1 MAAKRPGRVRLERVL
16 ILLLIPLL
24 LAGTAYRLL
33 RRKPE
38 TPPVLTAEVIEKEES
53 GYITY
58 AVTLDDVHGIPVNHV
73 FIPYDS
79 SRRPGEIREIR
90 FLIIHETDNRS
101 PGADAE
107 AHSRFLTGDTADI
120 TSWHYTVDDH
130 SIYHNLPDNEIAWNA
145 GDNRSRDGGNMNG
158 IGIEMCVNVS
168 GDFDQT
174 VRNTAWLCAELLQA
188 YRLTPDD
195 VYLHR
200 DFMGKICP
208 HRLITENKVTWFM
221 ELIQADYDEL
231 QAAAAEAET
240 KAETEE

>member
-1 MAAKRPGRVRLERVL
+1 MSRKRPGRVRLGRVL
-16 ILLLIPLL
+16 ILLMIPLL
-24 LAGTAYRLL
+24 LAGAVYGLL

-38 TPPVLTAEVIEKEES
+38 EPPVVVTETAEEES

-58 AVTLDDVHGIPVNHV
+58 AITLDEVHGIPVNHV
-73 FIPYDS
+73 YIPYDS

-101 PGADAE
+101 SGADAL
-107 AHSRFLTGDTADI
+107 AHSNWLIGDTTDI

-188 YRLTPDD
+188 YGLTPDD

-208 HRLITENKVTWFM
+208 HRLITENKVTWFK
-221 ELIQADYDEL
+221 ELVQADYDEL
-231 QAAAAEAET
+231 QAAAVAEAPT
-240 KAETEE
+240 ETEE

>member
-1 MAAKRPGRVRLERVL
+1 MSRKRPGRVRLGRVL
-16 ILLLIPLL
+16 ILLMIPLL
-24 LAGTAYRLL
+24 LAGAVYGLL

-38 TPPVLTAEVIEKEES
+38 EPPVVVTETAEEES

-58 AVTLDDVHGIPVNHV
+58 AITLDEVHGIPVNHIY
-73 FIPYDS
+73 IPYDS

-90 FLIIHETDNRS
+90 FLTIHETDNRS
-101 PGADAE
+101 SGADAL
-107 AHSRFLTGDTADI
+107 AHSNWLIGDTTDI

-188 YRLTPDD
+188 YGLTPDD

-208 HRLITENKVTWFM
+208 HRLITENKVTWFK

-231 QAAAAEAET
+231 QAAAAAEAPT
-240 KAETEE
+240 ETEE

>member
-1 MAAKRPGRVRLERVL
+1 MSRKRPGRVRLGRVL
-16 ILLLIPLL
+16 ILLMIPLL
-24 LAGTAYRLL
+24 LAGAVYGLL

-38 TPPVLTAEVIEKEES
+38 EPPVVVTETAEEES

-58 AVTLDDVHGIPVNHV
+58 AITLDDVHGIPVNHV
-73 FIPYDS
+73 YIPYDS

-101 PGADAE
+101 SGADAL
-107 AHSRFLTGDTADI
+107 AHSNWLIGDTTDI

-188 YRLTPDD
+188 YGLTPDD

-208 HRLITENKVTWFM
+208 HRLITENKVTWFK
-221 ELIQADYDEL
+221 ELVQADYDEL
-231 QAAAAEAET
+231 QAAAAAEAPT
-240 KAETEE
+240 ETEE

>member
-1 MAAKRPGRVRLERVL
+1 MSRKRPGRVRLGRVL
-16 ILLLIPLL
+16 ILLMIPLL
-24 LAGTAYRLL
+24 LAGAVYGLL

-38 TPPVLTAEVIEKEES
+38 EPPVVVTETAEEES

-58 AVTLDDVHGIPVNHV
+58 AITLDEVHGIPVNHV
-73 FIPYDS
+73 YIPYDS

-90 FLIIHETDNRS
+90 FLTIHETDNRS
-101 PGADAE
+101 SGADAL
-107 AHSRFLTGDTADI
+107 AHSNWLIGDTTDI

-188 YRLTPDD
+188 YGLTPDD

-208 HRLITENKVTWFM
+208 HRLITEDKVTWFK
-221 ELIQADYDEL
+221 ELVQADYDEL
-231 QAAAAEAET
+231 QAAAAAEAPT
-240 KAETEE
+240 ETEE

>member
-1 MAAKRPGRVRLERVL
+1 MSRKRPGRVRLGRVL
-16 ILLLIPLL
+16 ILLMIPLL
-24 LAGTAYRLL
+24 LAGAVYGLL

-38 TPPVLTAEVIEKEES
+38 EPPVVVTKTAEEES

-58 AVTLDDVHGIPVNHV
+58 AITLDEVHGIPVNHIY
-73 FIPYDS
+73 IPYDS

-90 FLIIHETDNRS
+90 FLTIHETDNRS
-101 PGADAE
+101 SGADAL
-107 AHSRFLTGDTADI
+107 AHSNWLIGDTTDI

-188 YRLTPDD
+188 YGLTPDD

-208 HRLITENKVTWFM
+208 HRLITENKVTWFK

-231 QAAAAEAET
+231 QAAAAAEAPT
-240 KAETEE
+240 ETEE

>member
-1 MAAKRPGRVRLERVL
+1 MSRKRPGRVRLGRVL
-16 ILLLIPLL
+16 ILLMIPLL
-24 LAGTAYRLL
+24 LAGAVYGLL

-38 TPPVLTAEVIEKEES
+38 EPPVVVTETAEEES

-58 AVTLDDVHGIPVNHV
+58 AITLDEVHGIPVNHV
-73 FIPYDS
+73 YIPYDS

-101 PGADAE
+101 SGADAL
-107 AHSRFLTGDTADI
+107 AHSNWLIGDTTDI

-188 YRLTPDD
+188 YGLTPDD

-208 HRLITENKVTWFM
+208 HRLITENKVTWFK
-221 ELIQADYDEL
+221 ELVQADYDEL
-231 QAAAAEAET
+231 QTAAAAEAPT
-240 KAETEE
+240 ETEE

>member
-1 MAAKRPGRVRLERVL
+1 MSRKRPGRVRLGRIL
-16 ILLLIPLL
+16 ILLMIPLL
-24 LAGTAYRLL
+24 LAGAVYGLL

-38 TPPVLTAEVIEKEES
+38 EPPVVVTKTAEEES

-58 AVTLDDVHGIPVNHV
+58 AITLDEVHGIPVNHV
-73 FIPYDS
+73 YIPYDS

-90 FLIIHETDNRS
+90 FLTIHETDNRS
-101 PGADAE
+101 SGADAL
-107 AHSRFLTGDTADI
+107 AHSNWLIGDTTDI

-188 YRLTPDD
+188 YGLTPDD

-208 HRLITENKVTWFM
+208 HRLITENKVTWFK
-221 ELIQADYDEL
+221 ELVQADYDEL
-231 QAAAAEAET
+231 QAAAAAEAPT
-240 KAETEE
+240 ETEE

>member
-38 TPPVLTAEVIEKEES
+38 TTPVLTAEVIEEEES

-158 IGIEMCVNVS
+158 NSYQQYTYNGQQNRACCTGNDLCDIC
-168 GDFDQT
+168 
-174 VRNTAWLCAELLQA
+174 TAIACADCLC
-188 YRLTPDD
+188 DC
-195 VYLHR
+195 
-200 DFMGKICP
+200 I
-208 HRLITENKVTWFM
+208 
-221 ELIQADYDEL
+221 
-231 QAAAAEAET
+231 
-240 KAETEE
+240 

>member
-1 MAAKRPGRVRLERVL
+1 MSRKRPGRVRLGRVL
-16 ILLLIPLL
+16 ILLMIPLL
-24 LAGTAYRLL
+24 LAGAVYGLL

-38 TPPVLTAEVIEKEES
+38 EPPVVVTETAEEES

-58 AVTLDDVHGIPVNHV
+58 AITLDEVHGIPVNHV
-73 FIPYDS
+73 YIPYDS

-90 FLIIHETDNRS
+90 FLTIHETDNRS
-101 PGADAE
+101 SGADAL
-107 AHSRFLTGDTADI
+107 AHSNWLIGDTTDI

-188 YRLTPDD
+188 YGLTPDD

-208 HRLITENKVTWFM
+208 HRLITENKVTWFK
-221 ELIQADYDEL
+221 ELVQADYDEL
-231 QAAAAEAET
+231 QAAAAAEAPT
-240 KAETEE
+240 ETEE

>member
-1 MAAKRPGRVRLERVL
+1 MSRKHPGRVRLGRVL
-16 ILLLIPLL
+16 ILLMIPLL
-24 LAGTAYRLL
+24 LAGAVYGLL

-38 TPPVLTAEVIEKEES
+38 EPPVVVTETAEEES

-58 AVTLDDVHGIPVNHV
+58 AITLDEVHGIPVNHV
-73 FIPYDS
+73 YIPYDS

-101 PGADAE
+101 SGADAL
-107 AHSRFLTGDTADI
+107 AHSNWLIGDTTDI

-188 YRLTPDD
+188 YGLTPDD

-208 HRLITENKVTWFM
+208 HRLITENKVTWFK
-221 ELIQADYDEL
+221 ELVQADYDEL
-231 QAAAAEAET
+231 QAAAAAEAPT
-240 KAETEE
+240 ETEE

>member
-1 MAAKRPGRVRLERVL
+1 MSRKRPGRVRLGRVL
-16 ILLLIPLL
+16 ILLMIPLL
-24 LAGTAYRLL
+24 LAGAVYGLL

-38 TPPVLTAEVIEKEES
+38 EPPVVVTETAEEES

-58 AVTLDDVHGIPVNHV
+58 AITLDEVHGIPVNHV
-73 FIPYDS
+73 YIPYDS

-101 PGADAE
+101 SGADAL
-107 AHSRFLTGDTADI
+107 AHSNWLIGDTTDI

-188 YRLTPDD
+188 YGLTPDD

-208 HRLITENKVTWFM
+208 HRLITENKVTWFK
-221 ELIQADYDEL
+221 ELVQADYDEL
-231 QAAAAEAET
+231 QAAAAAEAPT
-240 KAETEE
+240 ETEE

>member
-1 MAAKRPGRVRLERVL
+1 MSRKRPGRVRLGRIL
-16 ILLLIPLL
+16 ILLMIPLL
-24 LAGTAYRLL
+24 LAGAVYGLL

-38 TPPVLTAEVIEKEES
+38 KPPVVVTETAEEES

-58 AVTLDDVHGIPVNHV
+58 AITLDEVHGIPVNHV
-73 FIPYDS
+73 YIPYDS

-90 FLIIHETDNRS
+90 FLTIHETDNRS
-101 PGADAE
+101 SGADAL
-107 AHSRFLTGDTADI
+107 AHSNWLIGDTTDI

-188 YRLTPDD
+188 YGLTPDD

-208 HRLITENKVTWFM
+208 HRLITENKVTWFK
-221 ELIQADYDEL
+221 ELVQADYDEL
-231 QAAAAEAET
+231 QAAAAAEAPT
-240 KAETEE
+240 ETEE

>member
-1 MAAKRPGRVRLERVL
+1 MSRKRPGRVRLGRVL
-16 ILLLIPLL
+16 ILLMIPLL
-24 LAGTAYRLL
+24 LAGAVYGLL

-38 TPPVLTAEVIEKEES
+38 EPPVVVTETAEEES

-58 AVTLDDVHGIPVNHV
+58 AITLDEVHGIPVNHV
-73 FIPYDS
+73 YIPYDS

-90 FLIIHETDNRS
+90 FLTIHETDNRS
-101 PGADAE
+101 SGADAL
-107 AHSRFLTGDTADI
+107 AHSNWLIGDTTDI

-188 YRLTPDD
+188 YGLTPDD

-208 HRLITENKVTWFM
+208 HRLITENKVTWFK
-221 ELIQADYDEL
+221 ELVQADYDEL
-231 QAAAAEAET
+231 QAAETEAPT
-240 KAETEE
+240 ETEE

>member
-1 MAAKRPGRVRLERVL
+1 MSRKSPGRVRLGRVL
-16 ILLLIPLL
+16 ILLMIPLL
-24 LAGTAYRLL
+24 LAGAVYGLL

-38 TPPVLTAEVIEKEES
+38 EPPVVVTETAEEES

-58 AVTLDDVHGIPVNHV
+58 AITLDEVHGIPVNHV
-73 FIPYDS
+73 YIPYDS

-101 PGADAE
+101 SGADAL
-107 AHSRFLTGDTADI
+107 AHSNWLIGDTTDI

-188 YRLTPDD
+188 YGLTPDD

-208 HRLITENKVTWFM
+208 HRLITENKVTWFK
-221 ELIQADYDEL
+221 ELVQADYDEL
-231 QAAAAEAET
+231 QAAAAAEAPT
-240 KAETEE
+240 ETEE

>member
-1 MAAKRPGRVRLERVL
+1 MSRKHPGRVRLGRVL
-16 ILLLIPLL
+16 ILLMIPLL
-24 LAGTAYRLL
+24 LAGAVYGLL

-38 TPPVLTAEVIEKEES
+38 EAPVVVTETAEEES

-58 AVTLDDVHGIPVNHV
+58 AITLDEVHGIPVNHV
-73 FIPYDS
+73 YIPYDS

-101 PGADAE
+101 SGADAL
-107 AHSRFLTGDTADI
+107 AHSNWLIGDTTDI

-188 YRLTPDD
+188 YGLTPDD

-208 HRLITENKVTWFM
+208 HRLITENKVTWFK
-221 ELIQADYDEL
+221 ELVQADYDEL
-231 QAAAAEAET
+231 QAAAAAEAPT
-240 KAETEE
+240 ETEE

>member
-1 MAAKRPGRVRLERVL
+1 MSRKRPGRVRLGRVL
-16 ILLLIPLL
+16 ILLMIPLL
-24 LAGTAYRLL
+24 LAGAVYGLL

-38 TPPVLTAEVIEKEES
+38 EPPVVVTETAEEES

-58 AVTLDDVHGIPVNHV
+58 AITLDEVHGIPVNHV
-73 FIPYDS
+73 YIPYDS
-79 SRRPGEIREIR
+79 SRRPGEIRAIR

-101 PGADAE
+101 SGADAL
-107 AHSRFLTGDTADI
+107 AHSNWLIGDTTDI

-188 YRLTPDD
+188 YGLTPDD

-208 HRLITENKVTWFM
+208 HRLITENKVTWFK
-221 ELIQADYDEL
+221 ELVQADYDEL
-231 QAAAAEAET
+231 QAAAAAEAPT
-240 KAETEE
+240 ETEE